1 MSINIYNAARGTK
14 NHIKMLVG
22 PNVDLG
28 KLKDPASLK
37 HLNWMLCEICTGR
50 VTKEKAHR
58 WLGYIQG
65 VLVAQCHMTLDE
77 AKEINFKAEEKL

>member
-1 MSINIYNAARGTK
+1 MSIQIYNAARAMK
-14 NHIKMLVG
+14 DHLKIVVAAD
-22 PNVDLG
+22 VDFGDLN
-28 KLKDPASLK
+28 DPASLK
-37 HLNWMLCEICTGR
+37 HLNWMLCEMCTGR

-77 AKEINFKAEEKL
+77 AKEINFK